1 MVVGPVPAS
10 EGLMAL
16 QTNSPAELSAY
27 PSARYGW
34 YITILLTLIYIL
46 SFVDRQVLS
55 ILVEP
60 IKADLQISDT
70 RMGLLMG
77 AAFAIFYGTMGL
89 PLGWLADRVKRKYV
103 LGSGIT
109 VWSAATIASG
119 FAQGFNALFGARVLV
134 GAGEASL
141 GPCAY
146 SLISDVMPPQRR
158 ARAIAVYSSA
168 LSFAMATAYFLG
180 GRVLAWAE
188 AADFSGYPI
197 ISYMRPWQ
205 IVFVI
210 VGAPGILAAI
220 LVLLMREPKR
230 LDLTPAS
237 RQPIT
242 FVLGYFRHRIW
253 VYVALF
259 TPPTAMTIISY
270 THLFTFSLF
279 SRLHGW
285 EPTKLSVYL
294 GAILITIG
302 PLSTFFGGW
311 LVDRKTNAGQA
322 DGGIQVMRLG
332 LLVMVPNAALFPIM
346 PTPELTL
353 LFYALC
359 TIGMTI
365 LTAAAVPS
373 ILTLVPAHIRGQS
386 TALYLMII
394 SIFGL
399 ILGPTLVG
407 VFNDYVFQDE
417 LKIGYS
423 MTLVAV
429 AFGGTA
435 ILALPWIVRLYRG
448 EIAALQNQVH

>member
-1 MVVGPVPAS
+1 MS
-10 EGLMAL
+10 EVNKKSSADD
-16 QTNSPAELSAY
+16 AAY
-27 PSARYGW
+27 PSPYYGW

-89 PLGWLADRVKRKYV
+89 PLGWLADRVKRKFV
-103 LGSGIT
+103 LGVGIA

-119 FAQGFNALFGARVLV
+119 FVRGFGALFGARVLV

-146 SLISDVMPPQRR
+146 SLISDVMPPRRR

-168 LSFAMATAYFLG
+168 LSFAMATAYLLG

-188 AADFSGYPI
+188 AADFSAYPI
-197 ISYMRPWQ
+197 IADMRPWQ
-205 IVFVI
+205 FVFVV

-230 LDLTPAS
+230 IDVRAESQAL
-237 RQPIT
+237 PIT
-242 FVLGYFRHRIW
+242 YVLKYFGQRLP
-253 VYVALF
+253 VYIALF

-270 THLFTFSLF
+270 THLFNFALF
-279 SRLHGW
+279 SRLHNWG
-285 EPTKLSVYL
+285 PTKLSLYMGL
-294 GAILITIG
+294 ILLCVG
-302 PLSTFFGGW
+302 PASTFLGGW
-311 LVDRKTNAGQA
+311 LVDRKTNAGFA
-322 DGGIQVMRLG
+322 DGGIRVMRLG
-332 LLVMVPNAALFPIM
+332 LLIMVPNAALFPIM
-346 PTPELTL
+346 PTAELGL
-353 LFYALC
+353 LFYGFC
-359 TIGMTI
+359 TVGMTI

-373 ILTLVPAHIRGQS
+373 ILALVPAEIRGQS
-386 TALYLMII
+386 TALYLMVI

-399 ILGPTLVG
+399 LLGPALVG
-407 VFNDYVFQDE
+407 LGNDYVFADE
-417 LKIGYS
+417 MKIGYS
-423 MTLVAV
+423 MSLVAV
-429 AFGGTA
+429 VFGGVA
-435 ILALPWIVRLYRG
+435 IAGLPWIVRQYRG
-448 EIAALQNQVH
+448 ELARVQA